1 MSTLQDKN
9 NPTSKIT
16 KPQWLTLTGTTLG
29 WGMEGFDVSLF
40 ALILIPAIKDLLGPD
55 AAPAEVTF
63 HAGLAVAL
71 FVLGWAVGGL
81 VLGMLSDYYG
91 RKRVLMAAVL
101 LYALAT
107 GACALAQEFWI
118 LALLRFIAGLGSGVE
133 APVGAVLMAETWN
146 NRYRARAIGIMMSG
160 FAVGFFLASLVYGW
174 IGQYG
179 WRLTVL
185 AALAPAF
192 LVLFIRRYLHEPE
205 AMIDVKRRRAER
217 KASGIRTVEDQ
228 FILRRLFTP
237 PLLRLMIPCIL
248 IQTGAL
254 CAFWS
259 VTTWTPQIITKLS
272 VDTPADT
279 VSQVATATA
288 LLNLGGVVGYASW
301 GFIADAIG
309 RRGAF
314 MVSFATTMIGIGVL
328 YPFDHSYTVYLWLL
342 PLVGFGVFGSVGGP
356 NVTFPELFPTSV
368 RASATATSNSVGR
381 VFPAMGPLIGGAIAT
396 QFFGGHLGVAVTA
409 IGALAILGV
418 LGTILMPESRDT
430 AHEQVPVEV

>member
-1 MSTLQDKN
+1 MSKLHDKN

-185 AALAPAF
+185 AALAP
-192 LVLFIRRYLHEPE
+192 
-205 AMIDVKRRRAER
+205 
-217 KASGIRTVEDQ
+217 
-228 FILRRLFTP
+228 
-237 PLLRLMIPCIL
+237 
-248 IQTGAL
+248 
-254 CAFWS
+254 
-259 VTTWTPQIITKLS
+259 
-272 VDTPADT
+272 
-279 VSQVATATA
+279 
-288 LLNLGGVVGYASW
+288 
-301 GFIADAIG
+301 
-309 RRGAF
+309 
-314 MVSFATTMIGIGVL
+314 
-328 YPFDHSYTVYLWLL
+328 HS
-342 PLVGFGVFGSVGGP
+342 S
-356 NVTFPELFPTSV
+356 
-368 RASATATSNSVGR
+368 
-381 VFPAMGPLIGGAIAT
+381 
-396 QFFGGHLGVAVTA
+396 
-409 IGALAILGV
+409 
-418 LGTILMPESRDT
+418 
-430 AHEQVPVEV
+430 